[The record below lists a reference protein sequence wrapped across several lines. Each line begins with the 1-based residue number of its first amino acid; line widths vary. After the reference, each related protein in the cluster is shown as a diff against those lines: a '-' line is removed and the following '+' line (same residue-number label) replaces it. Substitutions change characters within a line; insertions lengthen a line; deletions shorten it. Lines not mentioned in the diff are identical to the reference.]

1 LILKESLIKNKSIK
15 DINLF
20 GIEIIIKIGND
31 ISDQGCEI
39 LNEIFLENKIIERI
53 NLNCKSNKI

>member
-53 NLNCKSNKI
+53 NLNSKSNKI